1 MTKDEMS
8 IMNKLVSDFS
18 MSKKYYSSIG
28 IELLF
33 IDSLL
38 GEREELHNM
47 TGPQLILWYFSEY
60 KDWTFRLKDEMIINK
75 GIEKFCFQCNK
86 YGIKPGFRFKGKTC
100 ELKVS
105 FMITKMYFETSEKL
119 DHAIK
124 EIVADLDDDKFN
136 LMHMFVS
143 DSYDFY
149 DLIRKEYSTRLKIR
163 YEGSLKPL
171 TDEMEQ
177 DLQRFFSELKERIN
191 NETLNKVEI
200 KV

>member
-1 MTKDEMS
+1 MTNDEIT

-18 MSKKYYSSIG
+18 MSKKYYSSFG

-47 TGPQLILWYFSEY
+47 TAPQLIIWYFSEY

-75 GIEKFCFQCNK
+75 GIKKFCFLCNK

-105 FMITKMYFETSEKL
+105 FMITKMYFETAKEL
-119 DHAIK
+119 EHAIK
-124 EIVADLDDDKFN
+124 EIVADLNDDKFS

-143 DSYDFY
+143 DPYDFY
-149 DLIRKEYSTRLKIR
+149 DLIRKEYSTLLNKRFKD
-163 YEGSLKPL
+163 SLKPL

-177 DLQRFFSELKERIN
+177 DLQNFFCELKERIN
-191 NETLNKVEI
+191 NETLDKVEMNF
-200 KV
+200 